1 MTTTDNR
8 TGQAN
13 GHARQPLQAGPPL
26 DLPTYER
33 FIDDGIADADARGTP
48 VDHVTARRLAIWLA
62 ARPQSPVFA
71 RSLVQFVNTGAIS
84 QALRTQLRI
93 HARSGNYPDRP
104 QSARLMEYCVARGAE
119 TGPVGEDFGAIC
131 DQIDRADVMLAGLRD
146 RIRQRPRPRGS
157 STGRRPTARQVIAVA
172 RRDPQGRTVSIVMDA
187 ATANVAMY
195 AITAH
200 AREREA
206 HLREVERYGQT
217 LPEDSYGR
225 ANRQAIAA
233 REARL
238 AARLRAVEHAYRT
251 ALDRDDAL
259 TATQRARALRVAD
272 HIPDWEMELE

>member
-1 MTTTDNR
+1 VPGGSAQTR
-8 TGQAN
+8 
-13 GHARQPLQAGPPL
+13 PPL

-33 FIDDGIADADARGTP
+33 FIGDGIADADARGTP

-62 ARPQSPVFA
+62 ARPQAPVFA
-71 RSLVQFVNTGAIS
+71 RSLVHFVNTGAVS

-93 HARSGNYPDRP
+93 HARGAYPDQP

-131 DQIDRADVMLAGLRD
+131 NQIDRADVMLAGLRD
-146 RIRQRPRPRGS
+146 RTRHAARPLQQPQAEDDG
-157 STGRRPTARQVIAVA
+157 PQVIALA
-172 RRDPQGRTVSIVMDA
+172 RRDPQSRTISFVMDA
-187 ATANVAMY
+187 ATANIAMF

-200 AREREA
+200 ARDREA
-206 HLREVERYGQT
+206 HLREVEHTGQI
-217 LPEDSYGR
+217 LPEGSYGR

-238 AARLRAVEHAYRT
+238 AARLRAVEHAFRT
-251 ALDRDDAL
+251 AIDRDDAL

-272 HIPDWEMELE
+272 HVPDWEIEPD

>member
-1 MTTTDNR
+1 MTQARPRPSRPGDASTR
-8 TGQAN
+8 TG
-13 GHARQPLQAGPPL
+13 PLL

-33 FIDDGIADADARGTP
+33 FIDDGITDADARGTP

-71 RSLVQFVNTGAIS
+71 RSLVHFVKTGAIT

-93 HARSGNYPDRP
+93 HARSGTYPDRP
-104 QSARLMEYCVARGAE
+104 QSARLMEYCVARGAQ

-131 DQIDRADVMLAGLRD
+131 DQIDRADVMLADLRE
-146 RIRQRPRPRGS
+146 RASNGQSRQHAEPQPDG
-157 STGRRPTARQVIAVA
+157 AQVIALA
-172 RRDPQGRTVSIVMDA
+172 RRDPHSRTVSIVMDA
-187 ATANVAMY
+187 ATANAAMY

-217 LPEDSYGR
+217 FPEGSYGR

-238 AARLRAVEHAYRT
+238 TARLRALEHAYRT
-251 ALDRDDAL
+251 ALDRDEAL
-259 TATQRARALRVAD
+259 TVTQRAQALRVAD
-272 HIPDWEMELE
+272 HIPNWEIEPD

>member
-1 MTTTDNR
+1 MPTTDNG
-8 TGQAN
+8 TGPAN
-13 GHARQPLQAGPPL
+13 GHAGQPPPARPPL
-26 DLPTYER
+26 DMPTYER

-71 RSLVQFVNTGAIS
+71 RSLVQFVKTGAIS

-93 HARSGNYPDRP
+93 HSRSGNYPDRP
-104 QSARLMEYCVARGAE
+104 QSARLMEYCVARGAQ

-131 DQIDRADVMLAGLRD
+131 DQIDRADVMLADLRN
-146 RIRQRPRPRGS
+146 RVRHGSRSSRQS
-157 STGRRPTARQVIAVA
+157 SAEADGPQVIALA
-172 RRDPQGRTVSIVMDA
+172 RRDPLGRTVSIVMDA

-217 LPEDSYGR
+217 LPDGSYGR
-225 ANRQAIAA
+225 ANRRAIAA

-238 AARLRAVEHAYRT
+238 AARLRAIEQAYRS
-251 ALDRDDAL
+251 ALDPEAGP
-259 TATQRARALRVAD
+259 TPAD
-272 HIPDWEMELE
+272 HAQTLRTVIQAPDWELEPD

>member
-1 MTTTDNR
+1 MPGDASTR
-8 TGQAN
+8 T
-13 GHARQPLQAGPPL
+13 GPPL

-33 FIDDGIADADARGTP
+33 FIDDGITDADARGTP
-48 VDHVTARRLAIWLA
+48 VDHITARRLAIWLA

-71 RSLVQFVNTGAIS
+71 RSLVYFVKTGAIS

-93 HARSGNYPDRP
+93 HARTGNYPDRP
-104 QSARLMEYCVARGAE
+104 QSARLMEYCVARGAQ

-131 DQIDRADVMLAGLRD
+131 DQIDRADVMLADLRD
-146 RIRQRPRPRGS
+146 RARNGLGPRQHAEAQADGP
-157 STGRRPTARQVIAVA
+157 QVIALA
-172 RRDPQGRTVSIVMDA
+172 RRDPQGRTVSMVLDT
-187 ATANVAMY
+187 ATANAAIY

-200 AREREA
+200 AWEREA

-217 LPEDSYGR
+217 LPEGSYGR

-251 ALDRDDAL
+251 ALDRDEAL
-259 TATQRARALRVAD
+259 TATQHARALRVAD
-272 HIPDWEMELE
+272 HIPDWEMEPD

>member
-1 MTTTDNR
+1 MTTTTDNR

-13 GHARQPLQAGPPL
+13 GHARQPPPAGPLL

-33 FIDDGIADADARGTP
+33 FIDDGIADADARGTT

-71 RSLVQFVNTGAIS
+71 RSLVQFVNTGAIT

-104 QSARLMEYCVARGAE
+104 QSGRLMEYCIARGAQ
-119 TGPVGEDFGAIC
+119 TGPVSEDFSAIC
-131 DQIDRADVMLAGLRD
+131 DQIDRADVMLADLRERTKND
-146 RIRQRPRPRGS
+146 LAPRQRAEPQADGP
-157 STGRRPTARQVIAVA
+157 QVIAMA
-172 RRDPQGRTVSIVMDA
+172 RRDPQGRTVTIVLDA

-217 LPEDSYGR
+217 LPDGSYGR

-238 AARLRAVEHAYRT
+238 AARLRAIEHAYRT
-251 ALDRDDAL
+251 ALDPDAAH
-259 TATQRARALRVAD
+259 TPAERARTPSFAC
-272 HIPDWEMELE
+272 HMPDWEPEPD

>member
-1 MTTTDNR
+1 MPTIDSR
-8 TGQAN
+8 TGPVN
-13 GHARQPLQAGPPL
+13 GHARQPPRAGPLL

-33 FIDDGIADADARGTP
+33 FIEDGIADADARGTP
-48 VDHVTARRLAIWLA
+48 VDHVTARRLGIWLA

-71 RSLVQFVNTGAIS
+71 RSLVQFVKTGAIT

-104 QSARLMEYCVARGAE
+104 QSACLMEYCIARGAQ

-131 DQIDRADVMLAGLRD
+131 DQIDRADVMLADLRN
-146 RIRQRPRPRGS
+146 RVRYGWRSSRQPSAEADGP
-157 STGRRPTARQVIAVA
+157 QVIAVA
-172 RRDPQGRTVSIVMDA
+172 RRDPQDRAIITIVMDA

-206 HLREVERYGQT
+206 HLREVERYGEA

-251 ALDRDDAL
+251 ALDPEAGL
-259 TATQRARALRVAD
+259 TPTDHAQALRSVSRASGWEPE
-272 HIPDWEMELE
+272 PD